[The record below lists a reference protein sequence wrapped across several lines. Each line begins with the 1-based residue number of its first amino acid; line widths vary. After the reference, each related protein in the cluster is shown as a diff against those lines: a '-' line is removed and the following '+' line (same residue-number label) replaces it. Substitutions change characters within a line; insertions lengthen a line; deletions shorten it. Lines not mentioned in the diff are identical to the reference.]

1 MLYMMR
7 TERQEQGACIQLYFL
22 LDLLTVS
29 QENAQLKQ
37 SNIIKISFETG
48 IRHLFIAMGFSFK
61 AFNPDNEYHFKNRMK
76 VCQRN
81 WAEVFGEGN
90 MHAVSPISTFQKVS
104 KAMP

>member
-1 MLYMMR
+1 MGAGGLYSALFFAR
-7 TERQEQGACIQLYFL
+7 S
-22 LDLLTVS
+22 LTVS
-29 QENAQLKQ
+29 QCSAKT
-37 SNIIKISFETG
+37 IIKISFESG
-48 IRHLFIAMGFSFK
+48 IRHLFIAMGFSLK

-104 KAMP
+104 MAMP